1 MSLLD
6 LVHKEVGK
14 EPWYH
19 PLVESLYLYP
29 EDSYPPTELCKMIFI
44 GAPKDY
50 NWSQEVMNAAHYI
63 LWRTNVRMN
72 PFLDKPS
79 LTDNPLVL
87 RSDLT
92 LLEVDAIV
100 NPINE
105 KGLGCFKPHHHCVD
119 NLIHRAAG
127 PALRQACKA
136 LLKGKTL
143 EPSECFVTKGF
154 AIPAPY
160 IVHALGPIYA
170 NHSKSEAGRL
180 LVATYVNAIRA
191 AIDQGCTSL
200 AFPSISTGLSG
211 FPKDEARPL
220 VLQAIQPYL
229 KSIQIVLATWGEDD
243 TKGYLQLFSFPPF
256 Q

>member
-1 MSLLD
+1 MTLLD

-19 PLVESLYLYP
+19 PLIESLYLYP

-44 GAPKDY
+44 GAPADY
-50 NWSQEVMNAAHYI
+50 NWSQEVMNATHDI
-63 LWRTNVRMN
+63 LSRTNGRKN
-72 PFLDKPS
+72 PFLDNPS
-79 LTDNPLVL
+79 LKTSPLVL
-87 RSDLT
+87 RGDLT

-105 KGLGCFKPHHHCVD
+105 KGLGCFQPHHRCVD
-119 NLIHRAAG
+119 NLIHRSAG

-136 LLKGKTL
+136 VLKGRTL

-154 AIPAPY
+154 ALPASY

-170 NHSKSEAGRL
+170 NHSKVEAGRL
-180 LVATYVNAIRA
+180 LQATYVNAIRA
-191 AIDQGCTSL
+191 ALDQGCTSL
-200 AFPSISTGLSG
+200 AFPSISTGLYG
-211 FPKDEARPL
+211 FPKEEARPL
-220 VLQAIQPYL
+220 VLRAIQPYL
-229 KSIQIVLATWGEDD
+229 SSIRIVLATWGEED
-243 TKGYLQLFSFPPF
+243 TRGYLHLLSFPPF